1 MQSIRFCTSALSPS
15 NIQSAFF
22 KSGIYL
28 FQSGDVRKLP
38 PLIIYGGGVYVGD
51 MDLPNL
57 LAQANDEAIVKA
69 NEKQTECSENKRKEA
84 AEHEAVDFFIKM
96 GGEVQKKKVMPS
108 NSSPITD
115 SGETEEKYE

>member
-1 MQSIRFCTSALSPS
+1 
-15 NIQSAFF
+15 
-22 KSGIYL
+22 
-28 FQSGDVRKLP
+28 
-38 PLIIYGGGVYVGD
+38 

-96 GGEVQKKKVMPS
+96 GGEVQKKK
-108 NSSPITD
+108 
-115 SGETEEKYE
+115 